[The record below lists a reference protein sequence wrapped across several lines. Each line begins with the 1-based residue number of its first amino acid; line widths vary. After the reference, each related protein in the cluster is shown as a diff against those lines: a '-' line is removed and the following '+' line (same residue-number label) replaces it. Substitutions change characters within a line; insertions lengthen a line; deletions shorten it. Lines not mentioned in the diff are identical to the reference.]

1 MKRFEYI
8 PDDLLPEE
16 DKHVDYKDVFRAI
29 RNADVTESDFL
40 PSIVENPNFA
50 KQFEKRTNLASYSV
64 SLLKTETQLKKIYN
78 ASASF
83 RKKYNAIAKGFTSKE
98 RGYSYKADK
107 NGHINYFLFDYEDN
121 NPYSDF
127 EFYKEMKDVE

>member
-29 RNADVTESDFL
+29 RNADVTKDDFL
-40 PSIVENPNFA
+40 PSIIENPYLA
-50 KQFEKRTNLASYSV
+50 KKFEKRTKLENYSV
-64 SLLKTETQLKKIYN
+64 SLWKTETQLKRIYN
-78 ASASF
+78 SNASF
-83 RKKYNAIAKGFTSKE
+83 KKKYNAIAKGFTSKE
-98 RGYSYKADK
+98 RGYSYKAGKD
-107 NGHINYFLFDYEDN
+107 GHINYYLFDYEDN